1 MSNSTKTV
9 NWQWILASYS
19 LTLVKLFYKIRIEWS
34 VDYVVHEAVDVEKTE
49 LLRTITDIIGDAENY
64 CFSNPGFSNSDK
76 SIKD

>member
-1 MSNSTKTV
+1 MDFGELFIDIGEA
-9 NWQWILASYS
+9 ILQDPDRVVSGLRRARGSRRG
-19 LTLVKLFYKIRIEWS
+19 KI
-34 VDYVVHEAVDVEKTE
+34 E